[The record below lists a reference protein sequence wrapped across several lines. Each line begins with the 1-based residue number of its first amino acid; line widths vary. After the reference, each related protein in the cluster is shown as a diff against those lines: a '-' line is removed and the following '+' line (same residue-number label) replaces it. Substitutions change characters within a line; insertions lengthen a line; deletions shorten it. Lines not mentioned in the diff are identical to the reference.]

1 MRKIAIIA
9 LFALSIFVFSNSSK
23 VLAQE
28 NKPKLVKK
36 KPVYVL
42 VRSGDSL
49 SKIANK
55 HKTTYKRVFYA
66 NKKITD
72 PNLIYPGQKIRIP
85 HKNEKLK
92 PRGLDSTVVDQSQPI
107 VSNPSIPETT
117 SQPATNYS
125 PGNSVWDQLA
135 ACESGGNWAIN
146 TGNGYYGG
154 LQFSLS
160 SWRGVGGS
168 GYPHQASKAE
178 QIKRAEILRSSGGW
192 GHWPA
197 CAAKLGLI

>member
-1 MRKIAIIA
+1 MRKIALLA
-9 LFALSIFVFSNSSK
+9 MLVLSVLFISTTTGSAH
-23 VLAQE
+23 AE
-28 NKPKLVKK
+28 TVKK
-36 KPVYVL
+36 VSKSKQKIVTVM
-42 VRSGDSL
+42 SGDSL
-49 SKIANK
+49 AKIATK
-55 HKTTYKRVFYA
+55 HKSTYKRIFDA
-66 NKKITD
+66 NKKIKSPD
-72 PNLIYPGQKIRIP
+72 LIFPGQKLRIP
-85 HKNEKLK
+85 KKSEKLK
-92 PRGLDSTVVDQSQPI
+92 SRTTAPVVAAPSVSAQP
-107 VSNPSIPETT
+107 VAPATP
-117 SQPATNYS
+117 QPAPAPANFA

-178 QIKRAEILRSSGGW
+178 QIKRAEILRGSGGW

-197 CAAKLGLI
+197 CSSKLGLI